1 MKDYKEMA
9 ESVYSA
15 VREENFRKAKRAGI
29 IRKAVPCCCICGA
42 FFAAAIVMGN
52 WGKNVNLNPEN
63 YYVPNAAPEEST
75 ADETDVKYQYEFE
88 GRTDHLI
95 GDDFTEDE
103 KAEEQPAETTD
114 KFVQIGWMMDAEG
127 NTYPAT
133 VERDQEPSDADLI
146 SYGVKP
152 SDRNEILKAL
162 NYCFDNKSGN
172 YTDCEGVK
180 VISYSPEKYYNVYVE
195 CGMEEEIYALEDGK
209 VLDEGYFSTANG
221 YTVMVTGTD
230 GKVVSYCNLSK
241 VNAEKGDNIKA
252 GQVIGFAGNSG
263 MTSHIGTKYMI
274 SDFTDAL
281 DLFAANNLGK
291 WKTDVSYIS
300 DTVANQGISPKD
312 TKTILAAI
320 NEGFSLD
327 STNTADEPTKDITL
341 DNGIKVRVV
350 GHLAV
355 LLLNT
360 EEEEEVYALTGGEI
374 VSIGSY
380 GENGHCIDVLT
391 DNGEYLTYCHLGEI
405 SEEINR
411 IIESDYSSS
420 HHGLGRIEE
429 GQLLG
434 KAGKFEGESQS
445 SVLYSIRAK

>member
-152 SDRNEILKAL
+152 SHRNEILNAL
-162 NYCFDNKSGN
+162 NYCFDEK
-172 YTDCEGVK
+172 TEGVTDYEN
-180 VISYSPEKYYNVYVE
+180 VRVVTFAPEKYYEVYVE
-195 CGMEEEIYALEDGK
+195 CGKGEEIYALEDGK
-209 VLDEGYFSTANG
+209 VISTGWGSSAGNHI
-221 YTVMVTGTD
+221 MVINDKGN
-230 GKVVSYCNLSK
+230 VISYCNLSN
-241 VNAEKGDNIKA
+241 VNAEKGDSVTA
-252 GQVIGFAGNSG
+252 GQVVGFAGNSG
-263 MTSHIGTKYMI
+263 IAHHIGTTYMI
-274 SDFTDAL
+274 SSFEDAL
-281 DLFAANNLGK
+281 SIYAHNVSSNRDSFSDNVPAN
-291 WKTDVSYIS
+291 S
-300 DTVANQGISPKD
+300 GISAKE
-312 TKTILAAI
+312 TKTIYDALIESNSKNTGI
-320 NEGFSLD
+320 NPDRLEM
-327 STNTADEPTKDITL
+327 NVTL
-341 DNGIKVRVV
+341 DNGIEVRIF
-350 GHLAV
+350 GYDDAA

>member
-152 SDRNEILKAL
+152 SHRNEILNAL
-162 NYCFDNKSGN
+162 NYCFDEK
-172 YTDCEGVK
+172 TEGVTDYEN
-180 VISYSPEKYYNVYVE
+180 VRVVTFAPEKYYEVYVE
-195 CGMEEEIYALEDGK
+195 CGKGEEIYALEDGK
-209 VLDEGYFSTANG
+209 VISTGWGSSAGNHI
-221 YTVMVTGTD
+221 MVINDKGN
-230 GKVVSYCNLSK
+230 VISYCNLSN
-241 VNAEKGDNIKA
+241 VNAEKGDSVTA
-252 GQVIGFAGNSG
+252 GQVVGFAGNSG
-263 MTSHIGTKYMI
+263 IAHHIGTTYMI
-274 SDFTDAL
+274 SSFEDAL
-281 DLFAANNLGK
+281 SIYAHNVSSNRDSFSDNVPAN
-291 WKTDVSYIS
+291 S
-300 DTVANQGISPKD
+300 GISAKE
-312 TKTILAAI
+312 TKTIYDALIESNSKNTGI
-320 NEGFSLD
+320 NPDRLEM
-327 STNTADEPTKDITL
+327 NVTL
-341 DNGIKVRVV
+341 DNGIEVRIF
-350 GHLAV
+350 GYDDAA

-360 EEEEEVYALTGGEI
+360 EEEEEVYAW
-374 VSIGSY
+374 
-380 GENGHCIDVLT
+380 
-391 DNGEYLTYCHLGEI
+391 
-405 SEEINR
+405 
-411 IIESDYSSS
+411 
-420 HHGLGRIEE
+420 
-429 GQLLG
+429 
-434 KAGKFEGESQS
+434 
-445 SVLYSIRAK
+445 AKSARK

>member
-29 IRKAVPCCCICGA
+29 IRKAVPCCCVCGA
-42 FFAAAIVMGN
+42 FFAAAVVMGN

-75 ADETDVKYQYEFE
+75 ADETGVKYQYEFE
-88 GRTDHLI
+88 GYTDLI
-95 GDDFTEDE
+95 FTEDE

-133 VERDQEPSDADLI
+133 VEREQEPSDADLI

-152 SDRNEILKAL
+152 SDRNEILNAL
-162 NYCFDNKSGN
+162 NYCIDNKSGN

-209 VLDEGYFSTANG
+209 VISTGWGSSAGNHI
-221 YTVMVTGTD
+221 MVINDKGN
-230 GKVVSYCNLSK
+230 VISYCNLSN
-241 VNAEKGDNIKA
+241 VNAEKGDSVTA
-252 GQVIGFAGNSG
+252 GQVVGFAGNSG
-263 MTSHIGTKYMI
+263 IAHHIGTTYMI
-274 SDFTDAL
+274 SSFEDAL
-281 DLFAANNLGK
+281 SIYAHNVSSNRDSFSDNVPAN
-291 WKTDVSYIS
+291 S
-300 DTVANQGISPKD
+300 GISAKE
-312 TKTILAAI
+312 TKTIYDALIESNSKNTGI
-320 NEGFSLD
+320 NPDRLEM
-327 STNTADEPTKDITL
+327 NVTL
-341 DNGIKVRVV
+341 DNGIEVRIF
-350 GHLAV
+350 GYDDAA

-380 GENGHCIDVLT
+380 GENGHCIDILT
-391 DNGEYLTYCHLGEI
+391 DDGEYLTYCHLGEI

-411 IIESDYSSS
+411 IIEGDYSLS
-420 HHGLGRIEE
+420 HRGLGRIEE

-434 KAGKFEGESQS
+434 KAGKFEGEPQS